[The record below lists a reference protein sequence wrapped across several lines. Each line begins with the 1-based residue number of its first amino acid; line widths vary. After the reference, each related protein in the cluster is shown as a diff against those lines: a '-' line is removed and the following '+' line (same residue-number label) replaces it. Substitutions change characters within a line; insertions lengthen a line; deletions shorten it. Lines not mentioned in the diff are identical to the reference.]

1 MVKSTKSKASESSSV
16 SVSVSVPAVVPAV
29 VEAKTSKAK
38 AVTATPPAVAS
49 ASAPAPVVVAETKTK
64 APRKKA
70 VKADKVENVV
80 ISQQEVSTASSTAA
94 PSSSTTEE
102 TETSDVPFTEQ
113 AAEFVAKL
121 QQVGTLLS
129 SLKSDFKA
137 LEKKWN
143 KEVKSLTKNGKKRKR
158 TGNRAPSG
166 FVKPTRISNE
176 LAGFLEKP
184 EGTEMART
192 AVTRDIN
199 NYIRAHNLQDKDNGR
214 KINPDVKLAS
224 LLKLSAT
231 DELTYFNLQRF
242 MSVHFAKTVKS
253 EAPIAA
259 PVAGV
264 TF

>member
-1 MVKSTKSKASESSSV
+1 MVKPTKSKASESSV
-16 SVSVSVPAVVPAV
+16 SVPVVVEAKSSKAKVVAAPVVAVAPVATVPAVVSA
-29 VEAKTSKAK
+29 
-38 AVTATPPAVAS
+38 AS
-49 ASAPAPVVVAETKTK
+49 ETKVK

-70 VKADKVENVV
+70 VKAEKVENVV
-80 ISQQEVSTASSTAA
+80 ISQQEVSGASASA
-94 PSSSTTEE
+94 PSSTEE
-102 TETSDVPFTEQ
+102 TESSDVPFTEQ

-253 EAPIAA
+253 EAPVAA

>member
-1 MVKSTKSKASESSSV
+1 MVKPTKSKASESS
-16 SVSVSVPAVVPAV
+16 VSVSVPVVVEAKSSKAKVVAAPVAAAAPVATVPAV
-29 VEAKTSKAK
+29 VSATAATS
-38 AVTATPPAVAS
+38 
-49 ASAPAPVVVAETKTK
+49 ETKVK

-70 VKADKVENVV
+70 VKAEKVENVV
-80 ISQQEVSTASSTAA
+80 ISQQEVAGATASA
-94 PSSSTTEE
+94 PSSTEE
-102 TETSDVPFTEQ
+102 TESSDVPFTEQ

-253 EAPIAA
+253 EAPVAA